1 MGLKGYGTVQSG
13 PAFGQDVLRI
23 KMRGKTALN
32 LTIVDIP
39 RIIQVPNDE
48 QDDND
53 VDTVHAL
60 VTHTSPIPVRSSLR
74 SFKLG
79 TIYPT
84 SRSLKSSRSST
95 RKAKGLPES

>member
-60 VTHTSPIPVRSSLR
+60 VTHTSPIP
-74 SFKLG
+74 
-79 TIYPT
+79 
-84 SRSLKSSRSST
+84 
-95 RKAKGLPES
+95 